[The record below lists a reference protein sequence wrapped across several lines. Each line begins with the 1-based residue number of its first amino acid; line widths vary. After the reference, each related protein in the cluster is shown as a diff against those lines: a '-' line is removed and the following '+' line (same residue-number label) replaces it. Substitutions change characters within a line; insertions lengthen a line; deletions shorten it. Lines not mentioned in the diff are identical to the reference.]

1 MNRSTNY
8 DTITG
13 SGPHVPFSTVFQPVD
28 AIAESI
34 YQAVAFVAGA
44 VARTIGSINRAIA
57 HRQTVRA
64 LSRLDDHMLRD
75 IGINRSQIMSVSR
88 KVNGY

>member
-28 AIAESI
+28 TIAESI
-34 YQAVAFVAGA
+34 FQAGAFVAGA
-44 VARTIGSINRAIA
+44 VARTASSINR
-57 HRQTVRA
+57 
-64 LSRLDDHMLRD
+64 
-75 IGINRSQIMSVSR
+75 GIELAPSS
-88 KVNGY
+88 KL